1 MSDKIHRQRWPEI
14 EAQLDELLV
23 LAPGDRQQRLDALRS
38 EDAELHEVVERLLL
52 VADDGAS
59 FLDEGVTPLSGEA
72 LVDTLKQVE
81 KRRKLTS
88 PGGQESDRVI
98 GRYRLDTFLG
108 SGGMSEVWL
117 AHRADDALDQTVA
130 VKLLRPF
137 LGHDAEQRF
146 ERERGVLASLQH
158 DGITRIL
165 DAGVATGDPAYLV
178 LEYVDGVPVT
188 EYCRKLELRL
198 SDVLALF
205 LQICDAVEYAHRHL
219 VIHRDIKPSNVLVT
233 PDGKVKLL
241 DFGIAKL
248 IDDTADR
255 ALTRSGLFP
264 MTPGYAAP
272 EQIRGEMISTATD
285 VYGLGGLLYE
295 MLTTR
300 RPFDTEGLS
309 PVEIEK
315 LVFNTDPARPST
327 RGGSQPWRGAL
338 KGDLDTII
346 LKALQSSPQERYGS
360 AADLAEDVRRFLA
373 GRPITAARA
382 GALYRMGKFVRRNR
396 TSLGIAA
403 LLLVAVT
410 AGTVNAIIQ
419 AERERTQIARF
430 ESTLSLLFGLYEK
443 VDPDLYPGQQI
454 SPVGLLDIGA
464 EQLSQ
469 LDAGPEHRVDMQ
481 RVLGV
486 LYSKLG
492 ERERGEEFLRDA
504 VETARTTLDPSNST
518 IGQALNSLGRYLA
531 ERGKLKESETV
542 LRESL
547 AALTIAKDEGAWLRA
562 AERDLAH
569 TLALQGR
576 GDDAVELYRRNIA
589 AHGPLLIDDP
599 RNLNHRNFI
608 SASFELAAIYAGLD
622 RLDDA
627 ESELQETV
635 PLAYEKFKDHPVL
648 ARCLEVKGMVDHA
661 RMRVTDARAA
671 WQESLAIF
679 RSTYPNGH
687 QSIGRLLAALAALEN
702 ESGNKAVALRLYDE
716 ALSVWNTLPDGT
728 HAEMADRLH
737 TEAEFERAKGNLSR
751 SLAPQRKALAAR
763 LRAHENIDHWRV
775 VDEQTSLSEI
785 EAQIPAAE

>member
-1 MSDKIHRQRWPEI
+1 MSDKIHRVRWGEI
-14 EAQLDELLV
+14 EALLDELLV
-23 LAPGDRQQRLDALRS
+23 LDPSDRRQRLDTLRDD
-38 EDAELHEVVERLLL
+38 DADLHEVVERLLK
-52 VADDGAS
+52 VADDEGS
-59 FLDEGVTPLSGEA
+59 FLEEGVTPLSGEA
-72 LVDTLKQVE
+72 LVDTLRQVE

-88 PGGQESDRVI
+88 PGTRESDRVI

-117 AHRADDALDQTVA
+117 AHRADDALEQTVA

-146 ERERGVLASLQH
+146 EQERGVLASLQH
-158 DGITRIL
+158 EGITRIL

-188 EYCRKLELRL
+188 EYCQKLELKLR
-198 SDVLALF
+198 DVLDLF

-219 VIHRDIKPSNVLVT
+219 VVHRDIKPSNVLVT

-248 IDDTADR
+248 IDDTANT

-272 EQIRGEMISTATD
+272 EQIRGETISTATD

-295 MLTTR
+295 MLTAR

-327 RGGSQPWRGAL
+327 RGSSRPWRGAL
-338 KGDLDTII
+338 KGDLDAII
-346 LKALQSSPQERYGS
+346 LNALHSSPRERYAS
-360 AADLAEDVRRFLA
+360 VADLAEDVRRFLS
-373 GRPITAARA
+373 GRPVAAAPA
-382 GALYRMGKFVRRNR
+382 GAIYRMGKFVRRNR
-396 TSLGIAA
+396 TSLSIATII
-403 LLLVAVT
+403 LIAVT
-410 AGTVNAIIQ
+410 AGSVNAIIQ

-454 SPVGLLDIGA
+454 SPVGLLDIGT

-469 LDAGPEHRVDMQ
+469 LDAGPEPRVDML

-492 ERERGEEFLRDA
+492 ERQRGEELLRDA
-504 VETARTTLDPSNST
+504 AETAKATLDPSNTT

-531 ERGKLKESETV
+531 ERGKLSESEAV

-547 AALTIAKDEGAWLRA
+547 AALTAANDEGAWLRA

-569 TLALQGR
+569 TLALLAR
-576 GDDAVELYRRNIA
+576 GDDAIELYRRNID
-589 AHGPLLIDDP
+589 AHAPLLIDDP
-599 RNLNHRNFI
+599 RSLNHRNYI
-608 SASFELAAIYAGLD
+608 SSSYELAAIYAGLG
-622 RLDDA
+622 RLDAA
-627 ESELQETV
+627 EAELQEAV
-635 PLAYEKFKDHPVL
+635 PLASDKFQDHPVL
-648 ARCLEVKGMVDHA
+648 ARCLEVQGLVDLR
-661 RMRVTDARAA
+661 RMRFDDAREA
-671 WQESLAIF
+671 WQKSLAIF

-687 QSIGRLLAALAALEN
+687 QSIGRLLGALAALDN
-702 ESGNKAVALRLYDE
+702 ESGNTARALQLYDE
-716 ALSVWNTLPDGT
+716 ALQVWGALPEGT
-728 HAEMADRLH
+728 HAEMADRFH
-737 TEAEFERAKGNLSR
+737 VAAAFERAKGNLPQ
-751 SLAPQRKALAAR
+751 SLALQRDALAAR
-763 LRAHENIDHWRV
+763 LRAHENADHWRARN
-775 VDEQTSLSEI
+775 EQTILSEI
-785 EAQIPAAE
+785 EAQIGAAE